1 MAGHRNF
8 SLLIF
13 HFSLHPPFS
22 AKREYLTLKDFLKQ
36 NGILILIIA
45 LLLTLIGAVL
55 SFTFGGVANPFANL
69 AGVVTTPVRNGIHTV
84 VEWAEGL
91 YSDAFE
97 REAMARELEELRQEN
112 ARLKA
117 EAREGEEAS
126 RENQRLRDLLDFQQK
141 RTDLHTEPATVT
153 ARGSSNWSS
162 TLTVSKGSASQVE
175 AGDCVIDQ
183 YGNLVGIISEVGLNW
198 STLITVVDVDLE
210 LGGLIARTD
219 GAAIIE
225 GDFTL
230 MGQGRLKL
238 TYLPEGTR
246 LLAGDEI
253 LTSGLRSGG
262 EATYPSGILVGRVAE
277 VRADEGGMSEYA
289 VLTPATNLDKLEQV
303 FIIKEF
309 EVIE

>member
-1 MAGHRNF
+1 M
-8 SLLIF
+8 
-13 HFSLHPPFS
+13 
-22 AKREYLTLKDFLKQ
+22 KDFLKQ

-45 LLLTLIGAVL
+45 LLLSLIGAVL

-69 AGVVTTPVRNGIHTV
+69 AGVVSTPFRNAAHTV
-84 VEWAEGL
+84 VTWAEGL

-97 REAMARELEELRQEN
+97 RESMAQELEELRREN

-117 EAREGEEAS
+117 EAREGEAAS
-126 RENQRLRDLLDFQQK
+126 RENERLRDLLEFQQK

-153 ARGSSNWSS
+153 ARGSTNWSS
-162 TLTVSKGSASQVE
+162 TLTVSKGSANEVE

-198 STLITVVDVDLE
+198 SKLITVVDVDLE

-262 EATYPSGILVGRVAE
+262 TATYPSGLLVGRVAE
-277 VRADEGGMSEYA
+277 IRSDEGGATEYA
-289 VLTPATNLDKLEQV
+289 VLTPATDLEKLEQV
-303 FIIKEF
+303 FIIKDFDVVE
-309 EVIE
+309 

>member
-1 MAGHRNF
+1 M
-8 SLLIF
+8 
-13 HFSLHPPFS
+13 
-22 AKREYLTLKDFLKQ
+22 KDFLKQ

-69 AGVVTTPVRNGIHTV
+69 AGVVSTPFRNGINAV

-97 REAMARELEELRQEN
+97 RESMARELEELRQEN

-117 EAREGEEAS
+117 EAREGEAAS
-126 RENQRLRDLLDFQQK
+126 RENERLRDLLDFQQK
-141 RTDLHTEPATVT
+141 RADLHTEPATVT
-153 ARGSSNWSS
+153 AHGSTNWSS
-162 TLTVSKGSASQVE
+162 TLTVSKGSANQVE

-198 STLITVVDVDLE
+198 SKLITVVDVDLE

-225 GDFTL
+225 GDFAL
-230 MGQGRLKL
+230 MGQGQLKL
-238 TYLPEGTR
+238 TYLPEDTR

-253 LTSGLRSGG
+253 LTSGLRSGDT
-262 EATYPSGILVGRVAE
+262 ATYPSGLLVGRVTE
-277 VRADEGGMSEYA
+277 VRSDEGGMSEYA
-289 VLTPATNLDKLEQV
+289 VLTPAADLEKLEQV

-309 EVIE
+309 DVIE